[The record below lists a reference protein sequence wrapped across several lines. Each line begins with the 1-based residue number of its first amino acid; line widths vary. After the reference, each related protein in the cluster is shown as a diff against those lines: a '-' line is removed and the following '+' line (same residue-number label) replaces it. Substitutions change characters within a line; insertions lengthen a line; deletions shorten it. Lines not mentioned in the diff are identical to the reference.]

1 MVMNTKLTLNIDK
14 DVIEK
19 AKAVAKSKNISLSGM
34 IENYLL
40 QVTLEGNKRDA
51 ITPLVKSLTAVITLP
66 DDFDHKKAYADHLAH
81 KYK

>member
-1 MVMNTKLTLNIDK
+1 MNTKLTLNIDK
-14 DVIEK
+14 DIIEK
-19 AKAVAKSKNISLSGM
+19 AKAVARSKNISLSGM

-40 QVTLEGNKRDA
+40 QITGEGNKREP

-66 DDFDHKKAYADHLAH
+66 EKFDHKKAYADHLAN